1 MLCCNWAA
9 TDNSLAAIAATELE
23 NADPSR
29 HAKTGEE
36 YIRISETKFGHSHAK
51 DMACF
56 IHVSKNETE
65 VADNG
70 EKVAT
75 IVFTLSTF
83 THKGTL
89 GVLTSVE
96 ASP

>member
-1 MLCCNWAA
+1 M
-9 TDNSLAAIAATELE
+9 AATELE
-23 NADPSR
+23 DSDSGK

-56 IHVSKNETE
+56 MHVTKDEME
-65 VADNG
+65 VAENG
-70 EKVAT
+70 KWTAA
-75 IVFTLSTF
+75 IVFPLPTF
-83 THKGTL
+83 THKGTF

-96 ASP
+96 TSP